1 MHPQKAP
8 VRRQAMGAF
17 SLALLSHPAD
27 TGYLSEEVGQ
37 LTSSGPDIPTHRIEA
52 DVRLLTVLTPTSD
65 QEQGRLPIGHQVR
78 RMRLAAVLAN
88 GPHAQVTCP

>member
-1 MHPQKAP
+1 
-8 VRRQAMGAF
+8 MGAF

-37 LTSSGPDIPTHRIEA
+37 LTSSRPNIPTHRIEA
-52 DVRLLTVLTPTSD
+52 DQRTLAVLTPAGD
-65 QEQGRLPIGHQVR
+65 QEQSGFPIGHQMS
-78 RMRLAAVLAN
+78 RMGLAAIVAN